1 MGLDLKGGKISPS
14 GVYSKTSPGGGFM
27 NYDLRFDTDLFDL
40 VKGDLINEGLTD
52 SEASRMMLEMH
63 EEITF
68 LYEMDR
74 MGGPAAIAGILGAA
88 AVGGK
93 KVIQGVSNMRKN
105 LKQKTQ
111 QKNKMIQQSGY

>member
-1 MGLDLKGGKISPS
+1 MGLDLKRGKI
-14 GVYSKTSPGGGFM
+14 GQYGTYSKTSPGGGFT

-40 VKGDLINEGLTD
+40 VKGDLISEGLTD

-74 MGGPAAIAGILGAA
+74 MGGPAAIATIIGAGLA
-88 AVGGK
+88 GGK
-93 KVIQGVSNMRKN
+93 KLIDGVRGMGKK
-105 LKQKTQ
+105 LQQKTQ
-111 QKNKMIQQSGY
+111 DKNKMMQGM